1 MRTPGHY
8 ASDPAEAT
16 ALFCGRFLQMLGWA
30 PVLQTCRMGITEA
43 ERLPE
48 AAAQLHEVFFG
59 TTTDRLAAYLSD
71 QYSLDAAEGATLAAQ
86 LLGMTVYP
94 TFPRALFGIGELRDN
109 VPDEASIETDVDMTA
124 IRRATKSAL
133 LHRRDRNVAG

>member
-1 MRTPGHY
+1 MRTPDHY
-8 ASDPAEAT
+8 ADDPAEAT

-59 TTTDRLAAYLSD
+59 TTTARLAAYLSG
-71 QYSLDAAEGATLAAQ
+71 QYGLDAAEGATLAAQ

-94 TFPRALFGIGELRDN
+94 TFPRGCS
-109 VPDEASIETDVDMTA
+109 ASADS
-124 IRRATKSAL
+124 ATTFPTRHPSKPTST
-133 LHRRDRNVAG
+133 